1 MVLIELAKK
10 SKDIIKPFG
19 STEVLLYYGI
29 VAEKLKNYLK
39 DKEIAT
45 KIWLPNANMPF
56 FLKRGSKSEPLYIDE
71 FKVDEKL
78 LETRKRIEKL
88 SDAKNELTK
97 TQIKIWDYF
106 VPRKLIDFF
115 YAANKEG
122 KGKDIERIFFD
133 IDRGN
138 ISSEGARNAT
148 KELVDAINS
157 DDKFWDLVK
166 GDLFVL
172 WTGSSFHIIIFLNKN
187 VNNGFYERYI
197 SYSKDEPLASFT
209 GRWAKKINGKFKFTI
224 TGGHEKIK
232 NGINIDPSQTPS
244 GKLARSPFS
253 LHMKDART
261 IDGVALP
268 LNDDMLKS
276 KSLINELKKYSPR
289 KVVDELKELAKRFP
303 KQVR

>member
-1 MVLIELAKK
+1 MGLIELSKK

-19 STEVLLYYGI
+19 SIEVLLYYGI

-39 DKEIAT
+39 GKEIAT
-45 KIWLPNANMPF
+45 KIWLPNVRMPF
-56 FLKRGSKSEPLYIDE
+56 FLKRGSKSEPLFIEE

-78 LETRKRIEKL
+78 LEIRKKIEKL
-88 SDAKNELTK
+88 GDAKKELTK

-115 YAANKEG
+115 YATNKEG
-122 KGKDIERIFFD
+122 KGKENERIFLD
-133 IDRGN
+133 IDRGDM
-138 ISSEGARNAT
+138 SSEEARKVA

-157 DDKFWDLVK
+157 DDKFWSLAK
-166 GDLFVL
+166 GNLFVL
-172 WTGSSFHIIIFLNKN
+172 WTGSSFHVIIFLDKN
-187 VNNGFYERYI
+187 VSNEFYEKYI

-209 GRWAKKINGKFKFTI
+209 GRWAKKINEKFKFTI

-244 GKLARSPFS
+244 GKLARAPFS

-268 LNDDMLKS
+268 LTEDMLKS
-276 KSLINELKKYSPR
+276 KSLINELREYSPK
-289 KVVDELKELAKRFP
+289 KVVDSLNELAKRFP
-303 KQVR
+303 KQMR